1 MEEPSF
7 SMVLKTY
14 CTVSGIIW
22 MERHWKINLT
32 RGNIVVPLPF
42 FPHYFI
48 DWLPLPPVFLCLLLT
63 SALCY

>member
-7 SMVLKTY
+7 SMILKTY

-22 MERHWKINLT
+22 MERRWKINLT

-42 FPHYFI
+42 SPI
-48 DWLPLPPVFLCLLLT
+48 ILLT
-63 SALCY
+63 GYPCPLYFCVFY